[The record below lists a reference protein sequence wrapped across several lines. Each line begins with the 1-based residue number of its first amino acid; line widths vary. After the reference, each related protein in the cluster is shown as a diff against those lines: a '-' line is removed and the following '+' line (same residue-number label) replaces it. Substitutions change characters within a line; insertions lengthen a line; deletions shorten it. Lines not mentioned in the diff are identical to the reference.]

1 MNYSIKDD
9 IEILG
14 HVFHGL
20 QDIKDHVELSLY
32 RSYKHGMASIVEPI
46 KKCEVHVGEMWSP
59 YPCFDSEDYL
69 YENRT
74 YQNYIFRSRPITQD
88 DMRKLS
94 ELPSGPAERRFL
106 ALTWYVPKRSGEE
119 NGRVTD
125 DMILRFKSR
134 GDFAGFFASE
144 LARELERTL
153 GRCGEEPAGWTVS
166 WCPRSPEK
174 FMETGFDQGEELAA
188 RVAKK
193 LGIPSR
199 SLFTRLSRSA
209 EQKELGAEDRRRN
222 AEEGLVLR
230 QSAVKTG
237 MKVLLLDD
245 IVTTGSTLRAAASLL
260 YGAGA
265 ETVFPAV
272 LARTRRSGGK
282 KT

>member
-1 MNYSIKDD
+1 MMR
-9 IEILG
+9 IEKR
-14 HVFHGL
+14 GL
-20 QDIKDHVELSLY
+20 KEALLSLLFPP
-32 RSYKHGMASIVEPI
+32 V
-46 KKCEVHVGEMWSP
+46 CLLCGEREESDGL
-59 YPCFDSEDYL
+59 CAGC
-69 YENRT
+69 R
-74 YQNYIFRSRPITQD
+74 
-88 DMRKLS
+88 RKYAEETFLRCPDCGLDAGRCACGREFLS

-134 GDFAGFFASE
+134 GDYAGFFASE

-153 GRCGEEPAGWTVS
+153 GRCGEDPAGWTVS

-174 FMETGFDQGEELAA
+174 FMETGFDQGEELAC

-193 LGIPSR
+193 LGCPAR
-199 SLFTRLSRSA
+199 SLFTRLSWSA

-230 QSAVKTG
+230 RSAVKPG
-237 MKVLLLDD
+237 MKVMLLDD

-265 ETVFPAV
+265 EIVFPTV